1 MARGGGSPSFPAA
14 AAPPPLRRWMLPFV
28 GGGDGSFSPAAPSAL
43 TGAARGRTRCSSISA
58 DVSPVS
64 PGVGARHG
72 CCAADN
78 LEGGHGRCGHRRVSA
93 AASLGVRGK
102 HGNRG
107 TPSRP
112 PSVSS
117 TARDGARPHSASWTA
132 RCVARSLQ
140 HLCSVPLSSS
150 MNDIAD
156 PPLCT
161 ISPHSGHVAI
171 DHHKRLGPLTLV
183 RGGSGCWEVC
193 PLSCHRRQKGQ
204 VPRTA
209 TPSLDFSEL
218 DQGPC
223 PRLV

>member
-1 MARGGGSPSFPAA
+1 MSPGTVPDRDRPVLARGGGSPSFPAA

-43 TGAARGRTRCSSISA
+43 TGAARGQTRCSSISA

-78 LEGGHGRCGHRRVSA
+78 LGGGHGRCGHRRVSA

-102 HGNRG
+102 HGNQG

-117 TARDGARPHSASWTA
+117 TARDGARPRSVSWTA

-140 HLCSVPLSSS
+140 HLCSVPLSS
-150 MNDIAD
+150 
-156 PPLCT
+156 
-161 ISPHSGHVAI
+161 
-171 DHHKRLGPLTLV
+171 
-183 RGGSGCWEVC
+183 
-193 PLSCHRRQKGQ
+193 
-204 VPRTA
+204 
-209 TPSLDFSEL
+209 
-218 DQGPC
+218 
-223 PRLV
+223 